1 MTLARFNPAGD
12 TVCVKVGQV
21 LRSEYD
27 EVYCSPYYYIQMDDA
42 RRYMHH
48 LAGFGHH
55 QVLVFGDY
63 MQELKDL
70 AEIMNFK
77 VLEG

>member
-1 MTLARFNPAGD
+1 
-12 TVCVKVGQV
+12 
-21 LRSEYD
+21 
-27 EVYCSPYYYIQMDDA
+27 
-42 RRYMHH
+42 MHH

-70 AEIMNFK
+70 AEVMNFK